1 MSDKPRKP
9 KLAEPLHEELY
20 QALREKLSIGAF
32 APGQAL
38 SLRSLASQFGG
49 SVTPIRD
56 AVWRLAA
63 EGALHISPTR
73 RIFVPKLT
81 SDKIRELLLVRS
93 LLEPEAAAL
102 ALKHANASMIDMMTY
117 SDSQMNKALD
127 CGDVAGYMAHNHS
140 FHFALYRASG
150 STVLVP
156 MIEALWVRFGPFMR
170 HVYPDVAGI
179 NGVEDHHAEALI
191 ALKDRDEAALRRAIS
206 ADVKDALDFMLHDL
220 SEH

>member
-1 MSDKPRKP
+1 MSDNSAKAKTT
-9 KLAEPLHEELY
+9 APLHEALY
-20 QALREKLSIGAF
+20 QALRKKLSIGAF

-38 SLRSLASQFGG
+38 SLRSLAAQFGG

-63 EGALHISPTR
+63 EMALNISSTR

-81 SDKIRELLLVRS
+81 DDKIRELLLVRA
-93 LLEPEAAAL
+93 LLEPEAAAMALNYVDAAMLDDMAL
-102 ALKHANASMIDMMTY
+102 A
-117 SDSQMNKALD
+117 DSNMNKALKE
-127 CGDVAGYMAHNHS
+127 GDVAGYMAHNHA
-140 FHFALYRASG
+140 FHFTLYRASG
-150 STVLVP
+150 SSVLVP

-179 NGVEDHHAEALI
+179 NGVEDHHAEALA
-191 ALKDRDEAALRRAIS
+191 ALKDKDEAALRRAIS

-220 SEH
+220 NEH